1 MAVAARSQA
10 SSLRLAMTTSAPA
23 SANAVAISSPSPR
36 LPPVT
41 RATWPARGVE
51 GSVTVMATL
60 YPSRLAACPSSP
72 SHGVELGQ
80 GVGVPLSRQGPQ
92 TRDVGGGEQVVGRPM
107 VLQHLP
113 RQRQLVHLGG

>member
-1 MAVAARSQA
+1 MAAAACSQA
-10 SSLRLAMTTSAPA
+10 SSLRLAITTSAPA

-41 RATWPARGVE
+41 RATWPASAVE

-60 YPSRLAACPSSP
+60 YPSRPAARPSSP

-80 GVGVPLSRQGPQ
+80 GVGVAFSRQRPQ
-92 TRDVGGGEQVVGRPM
+92 ARDVGGGEQVVGRPV
-107 VLQHLP
+107 VLEHLP
-113 RQRQLVHLGG
+113 RQ